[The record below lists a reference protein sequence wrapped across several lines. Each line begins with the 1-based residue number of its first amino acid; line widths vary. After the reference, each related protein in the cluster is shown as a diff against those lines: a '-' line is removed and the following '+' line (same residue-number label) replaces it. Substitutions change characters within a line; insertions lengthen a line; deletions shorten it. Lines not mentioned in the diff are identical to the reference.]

1 MGGCAVGLTP
11 YTGGNTAHDDIVATG
26 TAGRSGNPATGG
38 SGINMFTDPQAVYQS
53 FRPMI
58 LGVDG
63 RFGNMMR
70 GFPVWNLDLAVRKTM
85 RFRESM
91 GATLSFEFINL
102 FNHFQPANPTLNV
115 FDAAS
120 WGVVTG
126 QGNDPRRIEFGLR
139 FFF

>member
-1 MGGCAVGLTP
+1 
-11 YTGGNTAHDDIVATG
+11 
-26 TAGRSGNPATGG
+26 
-38 SGINMFTDPQAVYQS
+38 
-53 FRPMI
+53 
-58 LGVDG
+58 
-63 RFGNMMR
+63 MMR

-139 FFF
+139 VFF